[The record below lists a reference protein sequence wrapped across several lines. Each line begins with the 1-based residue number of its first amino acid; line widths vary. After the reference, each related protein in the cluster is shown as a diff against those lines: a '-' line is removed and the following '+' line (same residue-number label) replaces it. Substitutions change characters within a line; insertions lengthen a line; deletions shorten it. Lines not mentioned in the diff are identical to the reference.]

1 MNELKRKEYD
11 DDLAIVKEKQLQEIR
26 EEEEKEKE
34 LQNLPEKEKNQKM
47 TEFKE
52 QRNRMRKVAMV
63 TWDQRKQKD
72 LEVEKLLDE
81 AKALADKERE
91 QGITAEN
98 NEWTKRKQD
107 VDRKLKSIK
116 DKELDVFV
124 PNYIR
129 NAYDDWNNDVD
140 WPSTSYGQHTLG
152 QTSSVNSGGGVTAAT
167 SKDISDMGNG

>member
-34 LQNLPEKEKNQKM
+34 LQNLPEKEKKQKM

-152 QTSSVNSGGGVTAAT
+152 KTSSDSSGGGVTAAT
-167 SKDISDMGNG
+167 SKDISDTGKG